1 MKQNKAKLYAKALAE
16 IILQKHT
23 PAEEKKIVDNF
34 LKLLEKSGME
44 KKAKE
49 IIVLAE
55 DFILRKQ
62 GNSKITFETARKAS
76 VSQKKLLQSIA
87 KEGDIVNERIS
98 PELIAGVRII
108 INNEKQFDGSLQRKI
123 QRIFS

>member
-1 MKQNKAKLYAKALAE
+1 MKQNKVKLYAKALAE

-49 IIVLAE
+49 IITLAE

-76 VSQKKLLQSIA
+76 ALQKKLLQSIA

-98 PELIAGVRII
+98 PELIAGVKII
-108 INNEKQFDGSLQRKI
+108 INNEKQFDGSLQKKL
-123 QRIFS
+123 QNIF

>member
-1 MKQNKAKLYAKALAE
+1 MKQNKVKLYAKALAE

-49 IIVLAE
+49 IITLAE

-76 VSQKKLLQSIA
+76 SLQKKLLQSIA

-98 PELIAGVRII
+98 PELIAGVKII
-108 INNEKQFDGSLQRKI
+108 INNEKQFDGSLQKKL
-123 QRIFS
+123 QNIF

>member
-1 MKQNKAKLYAKALAE
+1 MKQNKVKLYAKALAE

-34 LKLLEKSGME
+34 LKLLEKTGME

-55 DFILRKQ
+55 GFILRKH

-76 VSQKKLLQSIA
+76 ALQKKLLQSIA

-98 PELIAGVRII
+98 PELIAGVKII
-108 INNEKQFDGSLQRKI
+108 INNEKQFDGSLQKKL
-123 QRIFS
+123 QNIF